1 MLQFHMKT
9 FNYSVKNS
17 IKNSNID
24 FEKFKNEKNILIQ
37 IFCGQGKENL
47 KKTVLMLLKE
57 LPQSVLIGTTTD
69 GEIKDKKITT
79 SSTIISI
86 SIFENTFIKKYYVEN
101 KDSFDTG
108 FTLAEELITPNTKLL
123 ILFTDGTTTNGEN
136 FLKGIESFNNKI
148 PICGGMAGDNGEF
161 TQTFICSQ
169 NKILKSGAVGVS
181 LNSDSLKIHN
191 DYRFN
196 WSSIGIEH
204 TIDKIEDNRVYS
216 INGMSPIDFYS
227 KYLGEDVALALP
239 ATGIEFPL
247 IVEKDGIP
255 TARALI
261 AKHKDGSV
269 SFAGNL
275 KEGDKVKLGFG
286 NAEMIMQNPIKSF
299 DTLYNIKPQS
309 FFLYSCMAR
318 RRYMPDL
325 IQVEVEPFARI
336 APTSGFFTYAEFYH
350 KGSKNLLLNQTL
362 TVVALTEENTKIDK
376 KIKKAEPEKKDA
388 YARTI
393 RALTHLI
400 RQSTK
405 DYDKQTTKLN
415 EEKLYTHNL
424 LAAQKQFLRHT
435 IHETNTPLSTI
446 MGNIELYEM
455 EFGKNRYLSNIEV
468 AMKNLFSIYDDL
480 SYLIKKDQII
490 YANQRI
496 DLTDYARSRIDFFS
510 QVAIN
515 AKSKLIFESS
525 KRVKYINFNE
535 TKLQRIIDNNL
546 TNAIKYTFE
555 NEDIYILLYEKEG
568 FYKLQF
574 SSHSTLIQE
583 PKKIFEEYYREEK
596 LKEGFGLGLNLVK
609 KICDEEGIKIDLE
622 SNSHST
628 TFTYY
633 FKKENNENSAT

>member
-47 KKTVLMLLKE
+47 KKTVLTLLKE
-57 LPQSVLIGTTTD
+57 LPQAVLIGTTTD

-108 FTLAEELITPNTKLL
+108 FTLAKELITPNTKLL

-350 KGSKNLLLNQTL
+350 NGSKNLLLNQTL

-555 NEDIYILLYEKEG
+555 NEDIYILLFEENG

-622 SNSHST
+622 SNSHFT

>member
-1 MLQFHMKT
+1 MLQFYMKT
-9 FNYSVKNS
+9 YNYSVKNN
-17 IKNSNID
+17 IKNSTID

-37 IFCGQGKENL
+37 LFCGQGKETL
-47 KKTVLMLLKE
+47 KEIVSTLLEE
-57 LPQSVLIGTTTD
+57 LPQAIILGTTTD
-69 GEIKDKKITT
+69 GEIKEKKITT
-79 SSTIISI
+79 FNTIISI
-86 SIFENTFIKKYYVEN
+86 SIFEKTFIRSAYIEN
-101 KDSFDTG
+101 LNSFDTG
-108 FTLAEELITPNTKLL
+108 YNLAKELITSNTKLL

-136 FLKGIESFNNKI
+136 FLKGVESFSSKT

-161 TQTFICSQ
+161 TQTFISLQ

-181 LNSDSLKIHN
+181 LNSDFLKIHN

-216 INGMSPIDFYS
+216 INGMLPIDFYA
-227 KYLGEDVALALP
+227 KYLGKDVAMALP

-255 TARALI
+255 TARAVI
-261 AKHKDGSV
+261 AKHEDGSV

-286 NAEMIMQNPIKSF
+286 NAEMIMKNPMDNF
-299 DTLYNIKPQS
+299 EGLHNIKPQS

-318 RRYMPDL
+318 RRYMPDF

-350 KGSKNLLLNQTL
+350 NGKNNLLLNQTL
-362 TVVALTEENTKIDK
+362 TVVALTEDDTKK
-376 KIKKAEPEKKDA
+376 EKKEKIVESKNEDA

-393 RALTHLI
+393 QALTHLI

-446 MGNIELYEM
+446 MGNIELHEM

-480 SYLIKKDQII
+480 SYLIKKDQIV
-490 YANQRI
+490 YSTQKI
-496 DLTDYARSRIDFFS
+496 DLMDYTRSRVDFFS
-510 QVAIN
+510 QVAIK
-515 AKSKLIFESS
+515 AKSRLIFESP

-555 NEDIYILLYEKEG
+555 NENIYVVLFEEKG

-574 SSHSTLIQE
+574 SSHSSLIQE
-583 PKKIFEEYYREEK
+583 PEKIFEEYYREEK

-609 KICDEEGIKIDLE
+609 KICDEEGVKIDVE
-622 SNSHST
+622 SDSHFT

-633 FKKENNENSAT
+633 FKKEENENSAT